1 MHSTTSACTVGHKIN
16 LSHAHGA
23 TRASSTMDGRRAPP
37 RDGGRRSASVG
48 RARRLARVGRSSASG
63 RSCAAHARA
72 RDTHHRPPPNTHTR
86 RRTHT
91 PPDAEYSDESISNV
105 RKVAMSSARR
115 TIALALTLLV
125 ACASSANAAIT
136 GFCDYFQLTLT
147 CAGHATS
154 AACTGDCTWNGSD
167 CEADASLM
175 ASVVFTATDSTSQ
188 AFVTQ
193 ALACTADNNDATS
206 CAADTNCEYDASSGD
221 CSVTNAFT
229 LSKYQTCQTSTS
241 AGERTRVGFVAP
253 ATAFVAATAL
263 AALA

>member
-91 PPDAEYSDESISNV
+91 PPDAEHTHPPRRRRIFRRINLERSKSRDEFRTTHDCIGVDALGRV
-105 RKVAMSSARR
+105 RVERERRNHWLLRLFSTNLDVRGAR
-115 TIALALTLLV
+115 
-125 ACASSANAAIT
+125 
-136 GFCDYFQLTLT
+136 D
-147 CAGHATS
+147 
-154 AACTGDCTWNGSD
+154 
-167 CEADASLM
+167 
-175 ASVVFTATDSTSQ
+175 
-188 AFVTQ
+188 
-193 ALACTADNNDATS
+193 
-206 CAADTNCEYDASSGD
+206 
-221 CSVTNAFT
+221 
-229 LSKYQTCQTSTS
+229 
-241 AGERTRVGFVAP
+241 ERGVHGRLHVERLG
-253 ATAFVAATAL
+253 L
-263 AALA
+263 RG